1 MKRLA
6 FIFLIT
12 LLIGCKTNEPVIQI
26 PVKTVERKVTT
37 YVPIPVPGDSAL
49 LRAVF
54 ECDSLSR
61 VLLKDLEEIKGGKVG
76 SAFGFKNGVLDYRA
90 DFKPDTA
97 YMPSDTVYTEKEVP
111 VPVEVEK
118 VEYRQTAFQNFL
130 SWTGGITLALIA
142 LWGGWILLKRKF
154 KIF

>member
-12 LLIGCKTNEPVIQI
+12 LFIGCKTNEPVIQI

-130 SWTGGITLALIA
+130 SWTGGIALALIA